1 MWGGPTSFMDAGFN
15 DQQQLNQGG
24 GFEQQQQQQ
33 LQLQQP
39 DHNYPD
45 QQQHRRYDGVD
56 GQHVDDGYIQ
66 KAASFSPSP
75 QGGGGTDSSDHYFFG
90 E

>member
-1 MWGGPTSFMDAGFN
+1 MDAGFN

-24 GFEQQQQQQ
+24 GFEQHQQQKLQ

-39 DHNYPD
+39 DHTFHPD
-45 QQQHRRYDGVD
+45 PQQQQQHRRYDGVD
-56 GQHVDDGYIQ
+56 EQNVNDGYSQ

-75 QGGGGTDSSDHYFFG
+75 VGGEGADSSERYFFG